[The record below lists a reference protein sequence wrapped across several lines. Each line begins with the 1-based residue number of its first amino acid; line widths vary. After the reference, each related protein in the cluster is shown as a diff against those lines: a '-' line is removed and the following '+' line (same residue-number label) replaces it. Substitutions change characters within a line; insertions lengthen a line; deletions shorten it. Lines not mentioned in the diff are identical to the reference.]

1 MVARASE
8 QVQAQSRE
16 CSAEYILARAQVR
29 SLHEAGKLDEHA
41 VREMANAGKFDETTI
56 ALSMLCNLP
65 IGLIERAVAREWSEQ
80 ILVLAKSIGL
90 SWDTTKAILLLQAGT
105 KGS

>member
-1 MVARASE
+1 
-8 QVQAQSRE
+8 
-16 CSAEYILARAQVR
+16 
-29 SLHEAGKLDEHA
+29 
-41 VREMANAGKFDETTI
+41 
-56 ALSMLCNLP
+56 LSMMCNLP

-105 KGS
+105 KGSSTHEINQCFERFGKLQPQTAKKVIEFYRLRERAASAAHTN